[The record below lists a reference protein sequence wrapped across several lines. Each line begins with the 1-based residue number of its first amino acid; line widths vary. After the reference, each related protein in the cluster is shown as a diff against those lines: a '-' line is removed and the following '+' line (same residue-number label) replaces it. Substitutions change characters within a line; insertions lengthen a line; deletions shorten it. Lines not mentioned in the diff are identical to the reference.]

1 MAGYH
6 VKEGIQPGLPQ
17 QKVLESDEVQLLAL
31 PGVCAKQAFVVTVTE
46 GVDRERRLLKFGDE
60 RSHSWRTGHPLDHVQ
75 GRGGTGPKGQP
86 EVFEAGI
93 THLIHHIFSF
103 RHSCPSSSD
112 HRVPSEPAGLLV
124 VRLMSKG

>member
-1 MAGYH
+1 MS
-6 VKEGIQPGLPQ
+6 KESSEEGIQPGLPQ
-17 QKVLESDEVQLLAL
+17 KKVLESDDVGRSPA
-31 PGVCAKQAFVVTVTE
+31 VCAKQALVVMVTE
-46 GVDRERRLLKFGDE
+46 EVDRERRLLNFGDD
-60 RSHSWRTGHPLDHVQ
+60 RSHSWRSGHPLDHVQ
-75 GRGGTGPKGQP
+75 GRGGTDLKGQP
-86 EVFEAGI
+86 EVFESGI